1 MTNPKSQFRNPKSV
15 HLTNYYH
22 KNSGGISTAYND
34 LLAAAERHQRF
45 VSLIVPGEADE
56 VEQVN
61 PFAKIYYIKAPNSP
75 IFDKRYRIILPWQ
88 FLPNDSKIRQIML
101 DEKPDLVEVCDKYSL
116 SLVAAMIR
124 RNKFLQLGRPM
135 LVNLV
140 CERMDDNLR
149 SYLTKS
155 KIGKWFS
162 NKFISHYNFPLY
174 DFHIANSHYTTSEFN
189 ESLEANRKSLFLNY
203 CWKFFKA
210 SQVAENERI
219 FVCPCGV
226 NFEYF
231 AKNRKSDEVKK
242 EMRQKVNIPPAS
254 IVLLYA
260 GRISPE
266 KNIGLLL
273 ELMKVLAQDTK
284 QDFRLLVAG
293 GGPKVDWLKSETEQ
307 HIPNKII
314 QLGHLEKEIL
324 AKYYANADV
333 FVHPN
338 PHEPFG
344 IGPLEAMASRVPV
357 VAPNS
362 GGVLSYATNENAWL
376 AEPNSKNFAAAIREI
391 IENSELKEQKIAKA
405 FETAKANSRER
416 STDLIFATYD
426 KLFADFQNRKE
437 LFVD

>member
-1 MTNPKSQFRNPKSV
+1 MIKSI

-45 VSLIVPGEADE
+45 VSLIVPGEIDE

-75 IFDKRYRIILPWQ
+75 IFDNRYRIILPWQ
-88 FLPNDSKIRQIML
+88 FLPNSSKIRKIMT
-101 DEKPDLVEVCDKYSL
+101 DEKPDIVEVCDKYSL

-124 RNKFLQLGRPM
+124 RDKFLQIGRPM

-140 CERMDDNLR
+140 CERMDDNIR
-149 SYLTKS
+149 AYVTQG

-162 NKFISHYNFPLY
+162 RKFISHYNFPLY
-174 DFHIANSHYTTSEFN
+174 DFHIANSHYTASEFS
-189 ESLEANRKSLFLNY
+189 ESLEANPKSRFQDF
-203 CWKFFKA
+203 CWKFFRA
-210 SQVAENERI
+210 SQVSENENVV
-219 FVCPCGV
+219 VCPCGV

-231 AKNRKSDEVKK
+231 AIDRKSDAVKT
-242 EMRQKVNIPPAS
+242 EMHERANIPQNS
-254 IVLLYA
+254 IILLYA

-266 KNIGLLL
+266 KNIGLLI
-273 ELMKVLAQDTK
+273 ELMKVLAQDETR
-284 QDFRLLVAG
+284 DFRLLIAG
-293 GGPKVDWLKSETEQ
+293 GGPKVDWLKDETARI
-307 HIPNKII
+307 IPNKII
-314 QLGHLEKEIL
+314 QLGHLDKETL

-344 IGPLEAMASRVPV
+344 IGPLEAMASRTPV

-376 AEPNSKNFAAAIREI
+376 AEPNSESFASAIREI
-391 IENSELKEQKIAKA
+391 IENNKLREGKIAKA
-405 FETAKANSRER
+405 FVTAETNSRER

-426 KLFADFQNRKE
+426 KLFADFQNQKI
-437 LFVD
+437 L

>member
-1 MTNPKSQFRNPKSV
+1 MNNPNSQIQSPKSL

-34 LLAAAERHQRF
+34 LLASAERHQRF
-45 VSLIVPGEADE
+45 VSLIVPGETDE
-56 VEQVN
+56 IEQIN
-61 PFAKIYYIKAPNSP
+61 KFAKIYYIKAPNSP

-88 FLPNDSKIRQIML
+88 FLPNSSKIRKIML

-124 RNKFLQLGRPM
+124 RNKFIQIGRPM

-149 SYLTKS
+149 AYVTKS

-162 NKFISHYNFPLY
+162 NKFISYYNFPLY
-174 DFHIANSHYTTSEFN
+174 DFHIANSQYTASEFN
-189 ESLEANRKSLFLNY
+189 ESLEANRNKRFLNY
-203 CWKFFKA
+203 CWKFFRA
-210 SQVAENERI
+210 SNITEKERV

-231 AKNRKSDEVKK
+231 AKDRKSDEVKK
-242 EMRQKVNIPPAS
+242 EMRQKANIPPDS
-254 IVLLYA
+254 IILLYA

-266 KNIGLLL
+266 KNINLLL

-293 GGPKVDWLKSETEQ
+293 GGPKVEWLKSETEQ
-307 HIPNKII
+307 YIPNKII
-314 QLGHLEKEIL
+314 QLGHLEKETL

-362 GGVLSYATNENAWL
+362 GGVLSYANNENAWL
-376 AEPNSKNFAAAIREI
+376 CEPNGENFAVAIREI
-391 IENSELKEQKIAKA
+391 IENAELKEQKIAKA

-416 STDLIFATYD
+416 STDFIFNTYD

>member
-1 MTNPKSQFRNPKSV
+1 MTNPIKSV

-45 VSLIVPGEADE
+45 VSLIVPGEKDE
-56 VEQVN
+56 IEQIN
-61 PFAKIYYIKAPNSP
+61 DFAKIYYLKAPNSP

-88 FLPNDSKIRQIML
+88 FLPNDSKVRQIL
-101 DEKPDLVEVCDKYSL
+101 LQEKPDLVEVCDKYSL

-124 RNKFLQLGRPM
+124 KDKFSQLGRPM

-149 SYLTKS
+149 AYVTKS
-155 KIGKWFS
+155 NFGKWFS
-162 NKFISHYNFPLY
+162 QKFISYYNFLLY
-174 DFHIANSHYTTSEFN
+174 DFHIANSEYTASEFA
-189 ESLEANRKSLFLNY
+189 ESLNANQKGCFLDF
-203 CWKFFKA
+203 CRKFFRA
-210 SQVAENERI
+210 SKIAETERV

-231 AKNRKSDEVKK
+231 AQDRKSDAVKK
-242 EMRQKVNIPPAS
+242 GMRQKAGIPPDS

-273 ELMKVLAQDTK
+273 DLMKVLAQDERR
-284 QDFRLLVAG
+284 DFRLLVAG
-293 GGPKVDWLKSETEQ
+293 GGPKTDWLRSETERL
-307 HIPNKII
+307 IPNKII
-314 QLGHLEKEIL
+314 QLGHLDKETL

-344 IGPLEAMASRVPV
+344 IGPLEAMAARVPV

-362 GGVLSYATNENAWL
+362 GGILSYANAENAWL
-376 AEPNSKNFAAAIREI
+376 CEPNGENFATAIREI
-391 IENSELKEQKIAKA
+391 IENEELRESKIEKA
-405 FETAKANSRER
+405 FDTAKANSRER
-416 STDLIFATYD
+416 STDFIFATYD
-426 KLFADFQNRKE
+426 KLFADFRNRKQ
-437 LFVD
+437 LFVEDLTKI